1 MTTTSQP
8 TLGFGMQLPIQSRS
22 KLYREPWEDGAGRDE
37 LAAIAQAADRAGFAY
52 IAVCDHVAI
61 PRDRAETMQTA
72 WYDTVATLG
81 WLAALTTNVRL
92 LSHVFIPAYRHP
104 LVTAKSFMTL
114 DHLSGGRAILGVGAG
129 HVEAEFEVLG
139 VPFAERGRITD
150 DAVDVIRAALDDEFP
165 DVDTDRWSVHDVGLS
180 PRPTQAHVP
189 IWVGGSSRPAL
200 RRAAERG
207 DGWLPQ
213 GPPPEGME
221 SAIEISPRA
230 TGRDRTNP
238 ALRHRRLCHAPVHRH
253 PRMGPRAPRRV
264 GIARSTGRAAPPVGI
279 GGCLPPTGSPAE
291 PQRRRAGRP
300 DRSIRGRGHPADPV
314 RESGEATAGR
324 QAPESPCRLT
334 VSAAQ

>member
-22 KLYREPWEDGAGRDE
+22 KLYREPWEDGAGADE
-37 LAAIAQAADRAGFAY
+37 LAAIAQAADRAGLSY

-61 PRDRAETMQTA
+61 PRDKAETMQTA

-81 WLAALTTNVRL
+81 WLAALTTEVRL

-129 HVEAEFEVLG
+129 HVEGEFDALG
-139 VPFAERGRITD
+139 IPFAERGRITD
-150 DAVDVIRAALDDEFP
+150 DAVDVIRAAFDDEYP
-165 DVDTDRWSVHDVGLS
+165 DIDTDRWSVHGVGQS
-180 PRPTQAHVP
+180 PRPTQAHLP

-221 SAIEISPRA
+221 SAIKFLVERRA
-230 TGRDRTNP
+230 ELGRTQPFD
-238 ALRHRRLCHAPVHRH
+238 
-253 PRMGPRAPRRV
+253 
-264 GIARSTGRAAPPVGI
+264 I
-279 GGCLPPTGSPAE
+279 GGFAMPMYVGTPDWDLGPHAVSGSPDQLAE
-291 PQRRRAGRP
+291 QLRQWASVGASHLQVRL
-300 DRSIRGRGHPADPV
+300 RSRSADELVDQIGTFGAEVIP
-314 RESGEATAGR
+314 
-324 QAPESPCRLT
+324 LT
-334 VSAAQ
+334 R

>member
-1 MTTTSQP
+1 MTSTSQP
-8 TLGFGMQLPIQSRS
+8 TVGFGMQLPIQSRS

-37 LAAIAQAADRAGFAY
+37 LAAIAQAADRSGFSY

-61 PRDRAETMQTA
+61 PRDQAETMQTA

-81 WLAALTTNVRL
+81 WLAALTTDVRL

-129 HVEAEFEVLG
+129 HVEGEFDVLG
-139 VPFAERGRITD
+139 VPFTERGGITD
-150 DAVDVIRAALDDEFP
+150 DAVDVIRAAFDDEFP
-165 DVDTDRWSVHDVGLS
+165 DIDTDRFSVHDVGQS
-180 PRPTQAHVP
+180 PRPTQAHLP

-221 SAIEISPRA
+221 SAIAFLQQRRA
-230 TGRDRTNP
+230 ELGRTQPFD
-238 ALRHRRLCHAPVHRH
+238 
-253 PRMGPRAPRRV
+253 
-264 GIARSTGRAAPPVGI
+264 I
-279 GGCLPPTGSPAE
+279 GGFAMPMYVGTPDWDLGPHAVSGSPDQLAE
-291 PQRRRAGRP
+291 QLRGWASVGASHLQVRL
-300 DRSIRGRGHPADPV
+300 RSRSADELVDQIGAFGAEVIP
-314 RESGEATAGR
+314 
-324 QAPESPCRLT
+324 LT
-334 VSAAQ
+334 R

>member
-22 KLYREPWEDGAGRDE
+22 KLYREPWEDSAGASE
-37 LAAIAQAADRAGFAY
+37 LAAIAQAADRAGFSY

-61 PRDRAETMQTA
+61 PRDKAETMQTA

-81 WLAALTTNVRL
+81 WLAALTTEVRL

-129 HVEAEFEVLG
+129 HVEGEFAALG
-139 VPFAERGRITD
+139 VPFTERGRITD
-150 DAVDVIRAALDDEFP
+150 EAVDVIRAAFDDEYP
-165 DVDTDRWSVHDVGLS
+165 DIDTDRWSVHGVGLS
-180 PRPTQAHVP
+180 PRPTQPHLP

-221 SAIEISPRA
+221 SAIKFLVERRA
-230 TGRDRTNP
+230 ELDRTQP
-238 ALRHRRLCHAPVHRH
+238 FD
-253 PRMGPRAPRRV
+253 
-264 GIARSTGRAAPPVGI
+264 I
-279 GGCLPPTGSPAE
+279 GGFAMPMYVGTPDWDLGPHAVSGSPDQLAE
-291 PQRRRAGRP
+291 HLGQAAAVGASHLQVRL
-300 DRSIRGRGHPADPV
+300 RSRSADELVDQIGAFGAEVIP
-314 RESGEATAGR
+314 
-324 QAPESPCRLT
+324 LT
-334 VSAAQ
+334 R